1 MDVDGVLRQRGSGPL
16 VGPDTYVSS
25 EFCWQEPSSSSP
37 AGRNLPPMVLW
48 LPGARGARP
57 SHARK
62 LKLQTRSQGVRAVA
76 RRLNP
81 SSQGKVLSKLK
92 MAPLVRSAGKWSFWY
107 RRALTCSWIGKGS
120 SAVVKQ
126 ISDLTR
132 VWNFQKTDLY
142 GRVRTQRG
150 VHTRSTGVFRILWD
164 RTVSFGWNV

>member
-16 VGPDTYVSS
+16 VGLDTYVSS

-62 LKLQTRSQGVRAVA
+62 LQTHSQGVRAVA

-81 SSQGKVLSKLK
+81 GSQGKVLSKLK

-107 RRALTCSWIGKGS
+107 RRALTCSWIAKGS
-120 SAVVKQ
+120 SAVMRF
-126 ISDLTR
+126 LTLQGSETYKR
-132 VWNFQKTDLY
+132 QTCMYVYVHK
-142 GRVRTQRG
+142 G
-150 VHTRSTGVFRILWD
+150 VCTHGAQACSRYCVTGP
-164 RTVSFGWNV
+164 